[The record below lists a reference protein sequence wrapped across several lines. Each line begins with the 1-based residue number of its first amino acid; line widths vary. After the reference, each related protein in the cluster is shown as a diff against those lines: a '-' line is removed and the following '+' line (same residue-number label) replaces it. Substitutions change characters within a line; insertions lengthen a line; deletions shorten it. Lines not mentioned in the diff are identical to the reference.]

1 MSEILRV
8 EHLTT
13 SYITERNLFG
23 KPIKTVRA
31 VNDVSFI
38 LEKGDF
44 LGIVGESGCGKSTL
58 AKSILQLV
66 KPDSGSIFYD
76 GKDLEKLTREELRLI
91 RQKIQVVFQDPYASL
106 NPRMTVREIIESPL
120 RVYDIGTSEER
131 AEKVK
136 AICEATELREE
147 YLDRYPHEFSG
158 GQRQR
163 IMIARAL
170 ILEPEIVVF
179 DEPVSALD
187 VSVRAQ
193 VLNLLMDLKQ
203 KMNFT
208 ALFISHDLSVVKYIC
223 NKVAVMYLG
232 NIVELGDKKQLY
244 EKPKHPYTKA
254 LLSAIPIPEVKER
267 KEKVILKG
275 EIPSPLHVPQGCPFH
290 TRCPLATGICSRQ
303 KPEWYAVSDTQG
315 CACHLLSNT
324 GYREAI

>member
-13 SYITERNLFG
+13 SYVTEKNLLG
-23 KPIKTVRA
+23 KPKKTVRA
-31 VNDVSFI
+31 VNDVSFT

-58 AKSILQLV
+58 AKSILRLV
-66 KPDSGSIFYD
+66 QPESGDVIYN
-76 GKDLEKLTREELRLI
+76 GKNLNSLSSEEMRNL

-120 RVYDIGTSEER
+120 RVYKIGTPEER

-136 AICEATELREE
+136 KICEATELREE

-187 VSVRAQ
+187 VSVRSQ
-193 VLNLLMDLKQ
+193 VLNLLMDLKS

-232 NIVELGDKKQLY
+232 SIVEFGDKKEIY
-244 EKPKHPYTKA
+244 ENPVHPYTQA
-254 LLSAIPIPEVKER
+254 LLSAIPIPEVKEKKNR
-267 KEKVILKG
+267 DFLEG
-275 EIPSPLHVPQGCPFH
+275 EIPSPLNMPSGCPFH
-290 TRCPLATGICSRQ
+290 TRCPYAKGTCSRQ
-303 KPEWYAVSDTQG
+303 KPNWTNVSTDHG
-315 CACHLLSNT
+315 CACHLVDKNQA
-324 GYREAI
+324 GGGI

>member
-13 SYITERNLFG
+13 SYVTEKTILG
-23 KPIKTVRA
+23 KPKKTVRA
-31 VNDVSFI
+31 VNDVSFS
-38 LEKGDF
+38 LDKGDF

-58 AKSILQLV
+58 AKSILRLV
-66 KPDSGSIFYD
+66 RSESGDVIYN
-76 GKDLEKLTREELRLI
+76 GKNLNSLTAEEMRLA

-120 RVYDIGTSEER
+120 RVYNIGTAQER

-136 AICEATELREE
+136 KICEATELREE

-170 ILEPEIVVF
+170 IMEPEIVVF

-187 VSVRAQ
+187 VSVRSQ
-193 VLNLLMDLKQ
+193 VLNLLMDLKT

-208 ALFISHDLSVVKYIC
+208 ALFISHDLSVVKYVC

-232 NIVELGDKKQLY
+232 NIVEMGDKKQIY
-244 EKPKHPYTKA
+244 EQPVHPYTQA
-254 LLSAIPIPEVKER
+254 LLAAIPIPEVKGQKNR
-267 KEKVILKG
+267 DTLKG
-275 EIPSPLHVPQGCPFH
+275 EIPSPLNMPSGCPFH
-290 TRCPLATGICSRQ
+290 TRCPYAKGVCSRK
-303 KPEWYAVSDTQG
+303 KPEWTNVSSVHG
-315 CACHLLSNT
+315 CACHLVSNPQE
-324 GYREAI
+324 GGGI